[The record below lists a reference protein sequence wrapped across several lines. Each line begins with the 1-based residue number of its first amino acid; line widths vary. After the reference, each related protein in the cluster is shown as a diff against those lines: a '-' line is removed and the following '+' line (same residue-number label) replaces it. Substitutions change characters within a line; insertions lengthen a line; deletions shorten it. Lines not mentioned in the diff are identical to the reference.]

1 MPLPSRESQSA
12 IEKHT
17 FAIFVNL
24 THLLHMEGLWSSGIP
39 ELKRSIFILQKYM
52 QLPHSF
58 CFIQR
63 IHCPSLLTYFET
75 IGYDVSII
83 VSKWFITLF
92 AYVLF
97 DGRDDE
103 QTLPFPLLF
112 RLWGYI
118 FREVCIGVALKV

>member
-39 ELKRSIFILQKYM
+39 ELKRFIFILQKYM

-63 IHCPSLLTYFET
+63 IHCPSLQGVGFGEDERKNEL
-75 IGYDVSII
+75 II
-83 VSKWFITLF
+83 QHAMMYSASF
-92 AYVLF
+92 AS
-97 DGRDDE
+97 
-103 QTLPFPLLF
+103 PL
-112 RLWGYI
+112 
-118 FREVCIGVALKV
+118 

>member
-1 MPLPSRESQSA
+1 MPLPSRESQST

-39 ELKRSIFILQKYM
+39 ELKRFIFILQKYM
-52 QLPHSF
+52 QSPHSF